1 MDLLSFMLYY
11 RNDIIAKSE
20 KYEYNNK
27 KVMFMYKF

>member
-1 MDLLSFMLYY
+1 MDLLSFIVYY

-27 KVMFMYKF
+27 KVMFIYKF